1 MKRRNSM
8 EKVQLP
14 EADLRGI
21 EFELQNIQIK
31 INLVNSNLSRVDN
44 FFEVV
49 SMIS

>member
-1 MKRRNSM
+1 M
-8 EKVQLP
+8 EKSQLSKD
-14 EADLRGI
+14 DLSGI
-21 EFELQNIQIK
+21 EVELQNIQIK

>member
-8 EKVQLP
+8 EKSQLSKD
-14 EADLRGI
+14 DLSGI
-21 EFELQNIQIK
+21 EVELQNIQIK